1 MDFGASLWYPVFV
14 DFFVIGGESRLMP
27 DPVLFV
33 AGPFSIRWYGALVV
47 SGMIIGAFIACLEAR
62 RQKINIEH
70 FINMCLM
77 LMVAGVLGARA
88 YYVAFN
94 WDYYGQDLI
103 KILAFREGGL
113 AIHGGLIA
121 GGLAMAIS
129 GIYYGVGAWRSLDIT
144 APSAVL
150 AQSIGRWGN
159 FFNQEAYGYQV
170 DPGKIPWAMFIDG
183 AYRHPTFLYE
193 SIWDLLVF
201 FFLLWYRGR
210 RNVMTGDVCLMYFIL
225 YSCGRLV
232 IEGFRVDSLR
242 LGVFR
247 VAQVVSVAAIFL
259 SLFVMYA
266 RHKSSEPGARISSLR

>member
-1 MDFGASLWYPVFV
+1 L
-14 DFFVIGGESRLMP
+14 IP

-33 AGPFSIRWYGALVV
+33 IGPLSIRWYGVLIV
-47 SGMIIGAFIACLEAR
+47 SGMLLGAFIACLEAK
-62 RQKINIEH
+62 RQKINVEH
-70 FINMCLM
+70 FINMCL
-77 LMVAGVLGARA
+77 LLLVTGVLGARA

-94 WDYYGQDLI
+94 WDYYSADLLR
-103 KILAFREGGL
+103 ILAFREGGL

-129 GIYYGVGAWRSLDIT
+129 GIYYGIGAWRSLDIA

-159 FFNQEAYGYQV
+159 YFNQEAYGYAV
-170 DPGKIPWAMFIDG
+170 DPTKIPWAMYIDG

-193 SIWDLLVF
+193 SIWNLLVF
-201 FFLLWYRGR
+201 LFLLWYRKR

-225 YSCGRLV
+225 YSCGRVV
-232 IEGFRVDSLR
+232 IEGFRTDSLR

-247 VAQVVSVAAIFL
+247 IAQIVSVVAVFL
-259 SLFVMYA
+259 SLFTMYI
-266 RHKSSEPGARISSLR
+266 RHKSNEPGGRITSLR